1 MAQKLTILHVVG
13 GGLSNGAAKG
23 AITLHQELNRRG
35 QVKSLVLSNSL
46 DSSARVEKLRLAR
59 LNWLFDKVKRR
70 VMNVL
75 FRPKGYF
82 STDFG
87 GGNIPDVMVSSADIV
102 HIHTFSNSI
111 INLNQISKLNVPVVV
126 TLRDMWTMTG
136 GCHYSID
143 CFGFQTS
150 CSSCPLSSSAALGAI
165 TRSQLAKKARVFNS
179 NGRVTFVGIS
189 SWIVNQAQ
197 KSSALGDKAIQY
209 IPNQIDFDKF
219 TISGE
224 IGRDEFGLKESGPV
238 VLVGG
243 VNLMNEYKGLKL
255 LLGALVQLNERVNI
269 VFFGSTL
276 ELDELEEF
284 HNVVQLGPI
293 LDQERLM
300 RLYNCAD
307 VFVSSSVQ
315 EAFGKTMVE
324 ALACGTPVV
333 AFVNSGGAD
342 DILEHKKNGFLAK
355 YRSEVDL
362 ARGIEWVLRN
372 EFDGDLLRE
381 SVHSR
386 FSSAA
391 VADAYIRLYQN
402 LTV

>member
-342 DILEHKKNGFLAK
+342 DILEHKKNGYLAK